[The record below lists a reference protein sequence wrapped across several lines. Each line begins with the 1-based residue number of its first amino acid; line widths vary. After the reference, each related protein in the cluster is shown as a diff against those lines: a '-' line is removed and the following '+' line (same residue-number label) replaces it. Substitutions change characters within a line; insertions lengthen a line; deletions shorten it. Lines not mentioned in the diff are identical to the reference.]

1 MKSHRL
7 EWLFQ
12 NNGLIYLNNRQ
23 GSCGENLKVQLLES
37 PLKVQNDP
45 NTFWSIRG
53 GSSELSSFHRMYPKN
68 GPEWPDFSDHLWWE
82 SCIQFAFSV
91 DNLVFMNYT
100 LLPIGLIVL
109 TCFFSERIVNYWK
122 WIFWKTINIRII
134 RISEIANCRTW
145 TIDHT
150 LGIATKKGP
159 RGDKYPMGNN

>member
-1 MKSHRL
+1 MKSHQL

-68 GPEWPDFSDHLWWE
+68 GPEWPDFTDHLWWE

-109 TCFFSERIVNYWK
+109 TCFFLRTNCKLLKMNILKDHKHSHNSNKWDCKLSNLNYWSYP
-122 WIFWKTINIRII
+122 WD
-134 RISEIANCRTW
+134 S
-145 TIDHT
+145 H
-150 LGIATKKGP
+150 KKGTKG
-159 RGDKYPMGNN
+159 R